1 MWLPRVIQKQKFGR
15 VARFE
20 NELKA
25 TLFDR
30 QVEQRDGHT
39 EAGRVPRIH
48 R

>member
-1 MWLPRVIQKQKFGR
+1 QKYGW

-20 NELKA
+20 IEQKV

-30 QVEQRDGHT
+30 QAEQKVGRT
-39 EAGRVPRIH
+39 EAEPEPRIH